1 MSLKKKCACCEGQKC
16 ALIFLGLQFCHKNL
30 ATRVGIGGWG
40 GRYRPDDHVVDTT
53 LSLHVPP
60 TRKRAGKALQ
70 GANVQGVGKAL

>member
-1 MSLKKKCACCEGQKC
+1 MCFDFFGFAILLQKS
-16 ALIFLGLQFCHKNL
+16 GNP
-30 ATRVGIGGWG
+30 RWDWVGWG

-53 LSLHVPP
+53 LSSHVPP